1 MWVNH
6 TRWSG
11 PDVRGDSP
19 GSIVRRMG
27 KHTRRK
33 SGYLPKVA
41 AGAAPVALLFAAPA
55 TALASPAEVTL
66 PLDHREDSTFGRDVS
81 AADQDG
87 SSVVRETLTTT
98 RHDFLAKEV
107 AGAVLTNDLA
117 ESATTR
123 REERQTE
130 TSAVS
135 RESESLTRTG
145 RHTLR
150 LGDVRAVTANN
161 QRLGQGGSRT
171 LSLSPIVAGAER
183 RAGVGE
189 GTTHGVWLADGV
201 DVLSQNAEQ
210 VDTGLHGTFAGDL
223 QGALSAHRSSGQ
235 AIDLGDLGAV
245 GTTSEQ
251 HATGGQIAGVLDLDQ
266 KHELGGQ
273 LGPAWAWT
281 RTTQSAGPAG
291 PAGSIRG
298 DLGLDHVVHAEG
310 GTTTVRGTLD
320 RSGSLSALDRPVL
333 GF

>member
-1 MWVNH
+1 
-6 TRWSG
+6 
-11 PDVRGDSP
+11 
-19 GSIVRRMG
+19 MG
-27 KHTRRK
+27 KHSRRK

-55 TALASPAEVTL
+55 AALATPAELTL

-81 AADQDG
+81 TSGQDG

-107 AGAVLTNDLA
+107 AGAVLTNDFG
-117 ESATTR
+117 ESVVTR
-123 REERQTE
+123 REEWQAG

-135 RESESLTRTG
+135 RETESLTRNG

-150 LGDVRAVTANN
+150 LGDVQAVTGNN

-171 LSLSPIVAGAER
+171 LSLSPAAGGTER
-183 RAGVGE
+183 RIGLGE
-189 GTTHGVWLADGV
+189 GTAHGLWLADGV

-210 VDTGLHGTFAGDL
+210 LDTGLRGSFAGDL
-223 QGALSAHRSSGQ
+223 QGGLSANRSSGQ
-235 AIDLGDLGAV
+235 AVDLGTLGAV

-251 HATGGQIAGVLDLDQ
+251 HATGQIAGVLDLDQ

-273 LGPAWAWT
+273 LGPAWGWT
-281 RTTQSAGPAG
+281 RTTQSLGAGG

-298 DLGLDHVVHAEG
+298 DLGVDHVVHAEG
-310 GTTTVRGTLD
+310 GTTMVRGRLD

>member
-1 MWVNH
+1 
-6 TRWSG
+6 
-11 PDVRGDSP
+11 
-19 GSIVRRMG
+19 MG

-55 TALASPAEVTL
+55 AALASPAELTL

-81 AADQDG
+81 TSGQDG

-98 RHDFLAKEV
+98 RHDFLAKDV

-123 REERQTE
+123 REEWQTE
-130 TSAVS
+130 TSAAA
-135 RESESLTRTG
+135 RDTDSLARSG

-161 QRLGQGGSRT
+161 QRLGQGGSRDV
-171 LSLSPIVAGAER
+171 SLSPVIGSVER
-183 RAGVGE
+183 RLGAGE

-210 VDTGLHGTFAGDL
+210 LDTGLHGTFAGDL
-223 QGALSAHRSSGQ
+223 QGGLSARRSSGQ
-235 AIDLGDLGAV
+235 AVDLGSLGAV

-251 HATGGQIAGVLDLDQ
+251 HATGQIAGVLDLDQ
-266 KHELGGQ
+266 KHEVGGQ
-273 LGPAWAWT
+273 LGPAWGWT
-281 RTTQSAGPAG
+281 RTTQSLGPAG

-298 DLGLDHVVHAEG
+298 DLGVDHVVHAEG

-333 GF
+333 RF